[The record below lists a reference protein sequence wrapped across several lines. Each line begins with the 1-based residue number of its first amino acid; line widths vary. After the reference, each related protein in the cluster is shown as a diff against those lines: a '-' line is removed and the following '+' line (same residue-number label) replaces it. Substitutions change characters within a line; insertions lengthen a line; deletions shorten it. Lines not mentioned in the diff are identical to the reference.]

1 MKILSIEL
9 SDEQLKV
16 FNKSG
21 KFVVSACAGS
31 GKTFTISKKLAH
43 LIKNNS
49 HRHQGVAT
57 ISFTNV
63 AWKEIRDNLNELNI
77 SVDYPHFLGT
87 IDHFINNQ
95 IFFKYY
101 YLLDEFEKDPHW

>member
-1 MKILSIEL
+1 MIKLYYI
-9 SDEQLKV
+9 
-16 FNKSG
+16 
-21 KFVVSACAGS
+21 CAGT
-31 GKTFTISKKLAH
+31 GKTFTISKKFAH

-63 AWKEIRDNLNELNI
+63 AWKEIRDNLNEWNI
-77 SVDYPHFLGT
+77 FVDYPHFLGT

-101 YLLDEFEKDPHW
+101 Y